1 MEKCNKTDGAEKAL
15 AYLGFAAK
23 ARKLVTGYN
32 TCIYMI
38 EKKKLKLLILT
49 EDLAENS
56 RKKMAAA
63 AERAGV
69 RYRIFG
75 SRAQL
80 SHRTGNRDKAIYGI
94 IDDNFARVIS
104 EEIDHMQSKEKEVF

>member
-1 MEKCNKTDGAEKAL
+1 MEQNNKADRTEKTL

-32 TCIYMI
+32 TCIYMM
-38 EKKKLKLLILT
+38 EKKKLKLLLLT

-56 RKKMAAA
+56 RKKMVAA

-69 RYRIFG
+69 PCRIFG

-80 SHRTGNRDKAIYGI
+80 SHRTGNGDKAIYGI
-94 IDDNFARVIS
+94 IDDNFAKVIS
-104 EEIDHMQSKEKEVF
+104 EEIEHMESKEKEVF